1 MDEVNKL
8 TAKFEDEMRKMRESI
23 EETDSQHDAEKII
36 WQMRLKAERREQ
48 TRKHDE
54 AISEQQQEYEDERR
68 RQ

>member
-23 EETDSQHDAEKII
+23 EETDNQHDAEKIV

>member
-23 EETDSQHDAEKII
+23 EESDSQHDAEKIV

>member
-23 EETDSQHDAEKII
+23 EETDSQHDAEKIV